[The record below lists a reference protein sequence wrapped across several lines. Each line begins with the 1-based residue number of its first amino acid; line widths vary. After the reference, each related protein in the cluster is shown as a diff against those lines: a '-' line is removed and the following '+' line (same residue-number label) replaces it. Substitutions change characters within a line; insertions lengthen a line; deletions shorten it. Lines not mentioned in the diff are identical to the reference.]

1 MEIYNYESLGNIF
14 YLGSFKRELS
24 KLKRDNPNYA
34 KWLDRKIKILSQ
46 DAAGATDGI
55 HFEKL
60 SNQQLYS
67 IRHPSKN
74 NERVIYYI
82 ITDDNSVILLTA
94 FAEHND
100 SDYQRSIERAN
111 QRLKI
116 LKEEFLK

>member
-14 YLGSFKRELS
+14 YLSSFKRELS
-24 KLKRDNPNYA
+24 KLKKDNPNYA

-60 SNQQLYS
+60 SSQQLYS
-67 IRHPSKN
+67 IRRPSKN